1 VSIADLARRLGR
13 LDLAAVRQAALA
25 AAAETI
31 AEQVRAA
38 LSQPAGADHGFRGAA
53 SSPSPSRRQT
63 GALADSIGVSAEADE
78 ALVGSTSE
86 VARDQELGTARVPP
100 RPFFAVIAA
109 TEAEAA
115 AAAVGA
121 AVADAIRS
129 A

>member
-31 AEQVRAA
+31 AGQVREA
-38 LSQPAGADHGFRGAA
+38 LSHPPGADHRF
-53 SSPSPSRRQT
+53 PWRQT

-78 ALVGSTSE
+78 ALVGSSSE
-86 VARDQELGTARVPP
+86 VALYQELGTATVPP
-100 RPFFAVIAA
+100 RPFFAAIAA

-115 AAAVGA
+115 AASVGA